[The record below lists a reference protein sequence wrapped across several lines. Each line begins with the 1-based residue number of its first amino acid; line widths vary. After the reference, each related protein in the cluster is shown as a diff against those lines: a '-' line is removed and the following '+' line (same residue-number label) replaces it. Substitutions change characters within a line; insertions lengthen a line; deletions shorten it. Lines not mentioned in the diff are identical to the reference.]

1 MIFTGHPTSVT
12 DQAQAW
18 AEREHFS
25 WTREPFGGRVFEAAF
40 VDAEAGEDQ

>member
-1 MIFTGHPTSVT
+1 MIFTGQTSVT
-12 DQAQAW
+12 DQALAW

-25 WTREPFGGRVFEAAF
+25 WIREPFGGRVFEAAF